1 MNQIDA
7 VRRLI
12 VADDSVLFRR
22 GLCLL
27 LEDAGFEIV
36 GEADDAHELMTR
48 VRSDLPDVAI
58 VDIRMP
64 PTFTDEGLRVAGE
77 LRRLYPDVAVLVL
90 SQYLEVHYAMR
101 LIEDQMSGVGYLLK
115 DRVSKVDDFVD
126 AITRVASGGSVVDSG
141 VVAELLARRRAV
153 NPLDSLTER
162 EREVLSLMAEG
173 RSNRAIQERLYVSS
187 RTVETHVRNILMKLD
202 LKETPDD
209 HRRVLAV
216 LAFLRS

>member
-1 MNQIDA
+1 MNDRA
-7 VRRLI
+7 HRLV

-27 LEDAGFEIV
+27 LEEAGFEIV
-36 GEADDAHELMTR
+36 GEADDRDELMTR
-48 VRSDLPDVAI
+48 VRSDPPDVAI

-64 PTFTDEGLRVAGE
+64 PTFTDEGLRAAGE
-77 LRRLYPDVAVLVL
+77 LRALYPDLGVLVL

-101 LIEDQMSGVGYLLK
+101 LIEDQVSGVGYLLK
-115 DRVSKVDDFVD
+115 DRVSAVDEFVE
-126 AITRVASGGSVVDSG
+126 AIDRVAQGGSVVDSG
-141 VVAELLARRRAV
+141 VVAELLGRKRAV
-153 NPLDSLTER
+153 DPLDSLTAR

-173 RSNRAIQERLYVSS
+173 RSNRGIQERLYVSS

-202 LKETPDD
+202 LRDTDDD

-216 LAFLRS
+216 LAYLRS